1 MDDTKTGEASNKV
14 FLHGIIPL
22 CRGNL
27 LKGFNSSHQEEQR
40 KELAE
45 RQKDFDERQKKWDK
59 RDDEWR
65 KQGLFRNPWTQPR
78 EIAYLLLTLAL
89 VVLSITVYLLA
100 RR

>member
-1 MDDTKTGEASNKV
+1 MGCMASNDD
-14 FLHGIIPL
+14 PL
-22 CRGNL
+22 ERIAESLANL
-27 LKGFNSSHQEEQR
+27 ERLYAGEVRHQEEQR

-78 EIAYLLLTLAL
+78 EIAYLLLALAL
-89 VVLSITVYLLA
+89 FVLSITVYALL
-100 RR
+100 RP